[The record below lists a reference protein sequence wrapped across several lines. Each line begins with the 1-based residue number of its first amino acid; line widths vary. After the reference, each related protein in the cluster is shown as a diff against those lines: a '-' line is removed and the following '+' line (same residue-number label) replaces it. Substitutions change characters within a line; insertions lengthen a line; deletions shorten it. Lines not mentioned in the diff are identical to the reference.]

1 MDVLFFTRL
10 VGLLVWAIILSAG
23 RLAARAWVATLLW
36 SWFVVPVFDLPE
48 LSVLVAAGLLFSSQL
63 FRSFRNKT
71 SDPKPH
77 EPWAVRFAQFMGK
90 FQRDWLNETLD
101 DLLGLATVL
110 GVGWIIYLL
119 LRWWV

>member
-10 VGLLVWAIILSAG
+10 VGLLVWALILSAG

-36 SWFVVPVFDLPE
+36 SWFVASVFDLPE

-63 FRSFRNKT
+63 FLSFRNKT

-77 EPWAVRFAQFMGK
+77 EPWAVMIAQFMGK

-110 GVGWIIYLL
+110 GVGWGIYLL
-119 LRWWV
+119 LG